1 MTGVTYELSRN
12 MSQPG
17 IQYTFTST
25 PKGTDI
31 FSINIELL
39 TTAHDINESINKQ
52 TIMDSGTATFEIYT
66 EDLQVLDPN
75 YNYQDIS
82 INIIVEQLSDD
93 SDLSEAVALYN
104 EIITIK
110 PSNAV
115 PKPVTVIEHI
125 DQDEHC
131 IVNIK
136 AIKSDTIDK
145 FKAYYISD
153 RYSRKYKTQVFGSN
167 VVYTS
172 HDDGYNYY
180 TLDITDLSNGT
191 FYECYLKAY
200 NSIGQGLP
208 CETFEMKPTNVA
220 HAPTFTKVETIG
232 SIGSFDLS
240 NVKVTLNWKDSD
252 AESYAAYTNGIRHVD
267 ASNSYAK
274 LRIGTKEAILDAS
287 NL

>member
-1 MTGVTYELSRN
+1 MSGVTYDLSRN

-39 TTAHDINESINKQ
+39 TTAHDIHASINKQ
-52 TIMDSGTATFEIYT
+52 SIMDSGIATFEIYT
-66 EDLQVLDPN
+66 EDLQVLDPS

-115 PKPVTVIEHI
+115 PNPVTVVEVR

-131 IVNIK
+131 FVDIK
-136 AIKSDTIDK
+136 SIKSDTIDK
-145 FKAYYISD
+145 YNAY
-153 RYSRKYKTQVFGSN
+153 
-167 VVYTS
+167 
-172 HDDGYNYY
+172 
-180 TLDITDLSNGT
+180 
-191 FYECYLKAY
+191 
-200 NSIGQGLP
+200 
-208 CETFEMKPTNVA
+208 
-220 HAPTFTKVETIG
+220 
-232 SIGSFDLS
+232 
-240 NVKVTLNWKDSD
+240 
-252 AESYAAYTNGIRHVD
+252 
-267 ASNSYAK
+267 
-274 LRIGTKEAILDAS
+274 
-287 NL
+287 